1 MERMRKI
8 LFAVLGLLFF
18 FPLVLV
24 LYWHWQYPEPHWDW
38 SASNTNEVKFPR
50 EFLWGV
56 ASAAHQVEGDC
67 HNNNWS
73 AWENA
78 RDTQGRPRIKNAQ
91 VAGKAC
97 EHWTRFRE
105 DIRLMQELGVK
116 AYRFS
121 MEWSKIEPSEGVIDS
136 SALRHYHEVCAA
148 LLVAGIKPVVT
159 LHHFTHPLWFEA
171 RGAFEREENIAAFV
185 RFSELLFR
193 EFHEQVE
200 VWCTLNEPEVFAAQG
215 YFLGV
220 FPPGKQDPRLTAEV
234 LKNLLLA
241 HVQVYERLKQLPGGA
256 QAKIGLVKNIMQ
268 FEPSRRWHPL
278 DWLLAHKLNALFTE
292 SILDFFQ
299 DGDFDFSMPGLASLH
314 YRDERATHALDFIGL
329 NYYSHLHV
337 KFNWSTQ
344 EFFKFTFPDDAVMT
358 DMPYTIYPEG
368 FYRALQAVQQLGV
381 PIYVTENGIADARDD
396 RRALFITR
404 YLYALQRAM
413 QEGADV
419 RGYFYWSLTDNF
431 EWAEGYDMKFGLYEV
446 DFNTQERK
454 LREGAKA
461 FVQAVKGEK

>member
-1 MERMRKI
+1 MKKVLLLLASCLVALP
-8 LFAVLGLLFF
+8 LFLA
-18 FPLVLV
+18 
-24 LYWHWQYPEPHWDW
+24 LYWHIQSPEPHWEW
-38 SASNTNEVKFPR
+38 STIDTNAAKFPR

-67 HNNNWS
+67 DNNNWS
-73 AWENA
+73 AWEKTSAANG
-78 RDTQGRPRIKNAQ
+78 QPRIKNAQ

-121 MEWSKIEPSEGVIDS
+121 MEWSKIEPREGEIDS
-136 SALRHYHEVCAA
+136 SALRHYHEVCDA
-148 LLVAGIKPVVT
+148 LLAAGIKPVVT

-171 RGAFEREENIAAFV
+171 KGGFEHEENIAAFV
-185 RFSELLFR
+185 RFAELLFR

-200 VWCTLNEPEVFAAQG
+200 MWCTINEPEVFASQG

-241 HVQVYERLKQLPGGA
+241 HVQVYERLKKLPGGERA
-256 QAKIGLVKNIMQ
+256 RIGLVKNIMQ
-268 FEPSRRWHPL
+268 FDPSRRWHLL

-292 SILDFFQ
+292 SILAFFH

-314 YRDERATHALDFIGL
+314 YRDARATRSLDFIGL

-337 KFNWSTQ
+337 QFHWSTK
-344 EFFKFTFPDDAVMT
+344 EFFKFTFPEDATMT

-368 FYRALQAVQQLGV
+368 FYRALQAMQQLNV
-381 PIYVTENGIADARDD
+381 PIYVTENGIADAKDD
-396 RRALFITR
+396 RRALFISR
-404 YLYALQRAM
+404 YLYALHRAM
-413 QEGADV
+413 QEGSDV
-419 RGYFYWSLTDNF
+419 RGYFYWSLMDNF

-446 DFNTQERK
+446 DFNTQERR
-454 LREGAKA
+454 LREGAQA
-461 FVQAVKGEK
+461 FVNAVKETK